1 MKAPSMRNV
10 TFALA
15 PLLTLTVASLVRAD
29 EPAKSTSI
37 AIAGDAFKLTA
48 PADWVAQKPRSKM
61 IEHEFS
67 VPAAKGDELDG
78 RVTMM
83 SAGGGVEANVQR
95 WYDQF
100 KQPDGGSTKERAKV
114 KKLDIAG
121 QEVTLVDIAGAY
133 NDKPA
138 PMAPGVERPH
148 YRMLGAIIVTK
159 KSGNYFIKFYG
170 PQKTVTD
177 HEEGFVEMID
187 SLTAK

>member
-1 MKAPSMRNV
+1 MKTPFLNASM
-10 TFALA
+10 FALSAVLVIAFA
-15 PLLTLTVASLVRAD
+15 PPARAG
-29 EPAKSTSI
+29 EPAKSKSI
-37 AIAGDAFKLTA
+37 AIAGDAFKLSV
-48 PADWVAQKPRSKM
+48 PASWVTKKPRTM
-61 IEHEFS
+61 IVEHEFA

-83 SAGGGVEANVQR
+83 SAGGGVEANVAR

-121 QEVTLVDIAGAY
+121 QKVTLVDISGTY
-133 NDKPA
+133 NDRPA
-138 PMAPGVERPH
+138 PMAPGVERAN
-148 YRMLGAIIVTK
+148 YRMLGAIVVTK

-177 HEEGFVEMID
+177 HEEGFVKMLD
-187 SLTAK
+187 SLQAN

>member
-1 MKAPSMRNV
+1 MSLLKLSILALPALIL
-10 TFALA
+10 ALA
-15 PLLTLTVASLVRAD
+15 PIARAD
-29 EPAKSTSI
+29 EPAKAKSI
-37 AIAGDAFKLTA
+37 AIAGDAFKLSA
-48 PADWVAQKPRSKM
+48 PGAWVTKKPRTM
-61 IEHEFS
+61 IVEHEFA

-100 KQPDGGSTKERAKV
+100 KQPDGGSTKEKAKV
-114 KKLDIAG
+114 KNLDIAG
-121 QEVTLVDIAGAY
+121 QKVTLVDIAGTY
-133 NDKPA
+133 NDKPS
-138 PMAPGVERPH
+138 PMAPGVERAN

-177 HEEGFVEMID
+177 HEEGFVKMID

>member
-1 MKAPSMRNV
+1 MKSPAMKKV
-10 TFALA
+10 AIILL
-15 PLLTLTVASLVRAD
+15 PLLILTIAPLVRAD
-29 EPAKSTSI
+29 EPEKPHAI
-37 AIAGDAFKLTA
+37 AIAGDTFKLYA
-48 PADWVAQKPRSKM
+48 PAAWVTKKPRTM
-61 IEHEFS
+61 IVEHEFA

-114 KKLDIAG
+114 KQLDIAG
-121 QEVTLVDIAGAY
+121 QKVTLVDIAGTY

-138 PMAPGVERPH
+138 PMAPGVERAN
-148 YRMLGAIIVTK
+148 YRMLGAIVVTK

-177 HEEGFVEMID
+177 HEAGFVKMLD
-187 SLTAK
+187 SLKPN